1 MLRSVETGQIVEP
14 LDVVSG
20 ESRSHPDRPWVMMNM
35 IASIDGATAVDGKS
49 SSLGDE
55 DDLAMFKAIRSVPD
69 VVLVGAGTVK
79 AEDYQPLVLDDQRKQ
94 IRNGHGQA
102 ADPVLA
108 IVSGRLSVDVE
119 ARVFSDAEH
128 KPLILTS
135 TSADPG
141 RLVTLGDA
149 AQVAFLS
156 EMTPRHMLDQLAAAS
171 IVLIEGGPT
180 LNAQFVAAGL
190 VDEVNLTISPALV
203 GGESRRIA
211 SGPEARPP
219 LDMTL
224 DRALM
229 GQRSLFLRYLK
240 AGATEDLSHG

>member
-1 MLRSVETGQIVEP
+1 MLRSIDTGQTVDP
-14 LDVVSG
+14 LELVSG
-20 ESRSHPDRPWVMMNM
+20 EPRAHPDRPWVMMNM

-79 AEDYQPLVLDDQRKQ
+79 AEDYHPLVLDEQRRE
-94 IRNGHGQA
+94 IRTGRGQA
-102 ADPVLA
+102 AEPVLA
-108 IVSGRLSVDVE
+108 IVSGRLSVDAE
-119 ARVFSDAEH
+119 ARVFSDADH

-149 AQVAFLS
+149 AEVAFLA
-156 EMTPRHMLDQLAAAS
+156 EMTPRRMLEHLSAAGV
-171 IVLIEGGPT
+171 VLIEGGPT

-190 VDEVNLTISPALV
+190 VDEINLTIAPALV

-211 SGPEARPP
+211 TGPESKPP
-219 LDMTL
+219 LDMSL
-224 DRALM
+224 DRVLI
-229 GQRSLFLRYLK
+229 GGRSLFLRYLREENM
-240 AGATEDLSHG
+240 EDLSHG